1 LALGA
6 LGRGGRP
13 RRRGGGRLGAER
25 RFGTVRAAPATA
37 NERGCGPASPTIAV
51 RRRTR
56 ASTALALPPA
66 AFAAAVRF
74 VRDYQA
80 WSAGRLA
87 AIPRGD
93 AIGRVTRLLEQAG
106 RLPGQFSPRE
116 VGSLGIAPVGI
127 ERYVVT
133 SVVGNFLV
141 GRVRLGWL
149 VVSLPGD

>member
-1 LALGA
+1 
-6 LGRGGRP
+6 
-13 RRRGGGRLGAER
+13 
-25 RFGTVRAAPATA
+25 
-37 NERGCGPASPTIAV
+37 
-51 RRRTR
+51 
-56 ASTALALPPA
+56 
-66 AFAAAVRF
+66 
-74 VRDYQA
+74 
-80 WSAGRLA
+80 
-87 AIPRGD
+87 
-93 AIGRVTRLLEQAG
+93 VTRLLEQAG